1 MRKLASVVWIIGALV
16 VEAHGANLNPRP
28 AQQSEPAAKE
38 TTSIVI
44 VFKDGHEQ
52 TFAMADI
59 ARVEYRDARDATV
72 GLDYFLG
79 KWEAGD
85 GNSGTFFI
93 TLEANGEATRSI
105 GATHGTWAIV
115 GDEVRVSWDDG
126 WHDVIRKAGDSHEKF
141 AFAPG
146 SGFDDKPANV
156 AAAWKIDPKKI
167 TPKP

>member
-1 MRKLASVVWIIGALV
+1 VA
-16 VEAHGANLNPRP
+16 AHGTTPNPRP
-28 AQQSEPAAKE
+28 VHQSEPAAKE

-44 VFKDGHEQ
+44 VFKDGHQQ

-93 TLEANGEATRSI
+93 TLERNGEATRSI
-105 GATHGTWAIV
+105 GSSHGTWAII
-115 GDEVRVSWDDG
+115 GDE
-126 WHDVIRKAGDSHEKF
+126 
-141 AFAPG
+141 
-146 SGFDDKPANV
+146 
-156 AAAWKIDPKKI
+156 
-167 TPKP
+167 